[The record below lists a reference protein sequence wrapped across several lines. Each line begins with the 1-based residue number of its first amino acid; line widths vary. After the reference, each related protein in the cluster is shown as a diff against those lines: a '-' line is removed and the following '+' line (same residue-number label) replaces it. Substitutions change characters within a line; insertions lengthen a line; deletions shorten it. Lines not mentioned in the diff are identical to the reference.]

1 MDTGTP
7 VGDAFGAH
15 LHALRTGAGLS
26 QAELAQ
32 SAGVSVR
39 GLSDLERGRS
49 RGPQRRTVQALA
61 AALHLDAAAA
71 RELERL
77 ASLGRPRPAGVK
89 AARPAAGPT
98 GAGETTTS
106 QTPPARTAAH
116 HTLALPRDLSD
127 FTARGPALDRLHA
140 LVEALDPARPPVA
153 VVCGQPGL
161 GKTSFAVHAAHTL
174 APSFPDG
181 QFALDLRGMDPRPLA
196 PRDALARLLHA
207 LGTPE
212 GAVPARTEDRA
223 GLLRS
228 VLRERR
234 ALLLLDNAASEDQVR
249 PLLPGHSPT
258 LTLVTSRHALTGLEA
273 VHRTELAL
281 LRREEA
287 VELLTRVIGP
297 ERVRREEQ
305 AARDLA
311 ELCGHLP
318 LAVRIAAQ
326 RLAARPGEH
335 LAKLAGQLAAQENR
349 LDALRTGSLQ
359 IRSAFALSYRQL
371 DEATRTVFRRAALA
385 DGPDVSPE
393 TAALLAGLPPRR
405 TARCAQDLTD
415 AGLLQPHPTSD
426 RYRFHDLLHLF
437 ATEQT
442 TEEDTPADITAAR
455 TRTDAWMLRRATAA
469 AQLFNPDHQPGAPG
483 ADPDPATAPA
493 GQEQAHT
500 WLEAER
506 SQWLAAL
513 HRAQEAGRHQQVL
526 ETAEAMHWF
535 SDRVLHWELWT
546 EVFGRAVGSARALGS
561 RRDETVH
568 LNYLAWAHT
577 TCLYDHT
584 TALGTAQAALALARE
599 SDDRLQS
606 GWALNYAARAL
617 DGLGQTGE
625 AITHLRQAADCLSH
639 HSDTQSR
646 LAELSTLNLLGQH
659 LRQAGRPDEAL
670 AIHRRSEALC
680 RAGIPGRPHE
690 LISLYRASAQRHI
703 GNDLAALHR
712 WEEAEAPLRHA
723 VARFEAARMP
733 AWSETIRLELGIVL
747 RHLHRTEE
755 ARETLTAAHQGL
767 LRINHPRQLE
777 AATRLRLLDEAGG
790 IDGHGPAAARAHH
803 DAAGM
808 HLAEGVLDALEKTA
822 TEAEQARSKGAAAK
836 IKADTTTPGARPGR
850 TAARPAR
857 A

>member
-1 MDTGTP
+1 M
-7 VGDAFGAH
+7 
-15 LHALRTGAGLS
+15 
-26 QAELAQ
+26 
-32 SAGVSVR
+32 
-39 GLSDLERGRS
+39 ERGRS

-61 AALHLDAAAA
+61 AALRLDAAAA

-77 ASLGRPRPAGVK
+77 ASLGRPRPAGAK
-89 AARPAAGPT
+89 TARPPAGPANP
-98 GAGETTTS
+98 GNMTTS
-106 QTPPARTAAH
+106 QTPPARASAAH
-116 HTLALPRDLSD
+116 HMLALPRDLSD
-127 FTARGPALDRLHA
+127 FTARGPALVRLRA
-140 LVEALDPARPPVA
+140 LVEDLDAARPPVA

-174 APSFPDG
+174 APHFPDG
-181 QFALDLRGMDPRPLA
+181 QFALDLRGMDTEPVQ
-196 PRDALARLLHA
+196 PRDALARLLRA

-212 GAVPARTEDRA
+212 DAVPADTEDRS

-234 ALLLLDNAASEDQVR
+234 VLLLLDNAANEDQVR

-297 ERVRREEQ
+297 ERVLREAQ

-335 LAKLAGQLAAQENR
+335 IAKLAGQLAAQESR

-359 IRSAFALSYRQL
+359 IRSAFTLSYRQL

-405 TARCAQDLTD
+405 AARCAQDLTD

-437 ATEQT
+437 ATEQAA
-442 TEEDTPADITAAR
+442 EEDTPADITAAR
-455 TRTDAWMLRRATAA
+455 IRTDAWMLRRATAA
-469 AQLFNPDHQPGAPG
+469 AQLFNPDHQPGALG

-506 SQWLAAL
+506 AQWLAAL
-513 HRAQEAGRHQQVL
+513 HRAQRAGRHQQVL
-526 ETAEAMHWF
+526 DTAEAMHWF

-546 EVFGRAVGSARALGS
+546 EVFGRAVDAARALGS

-577 TCLYDHT
+577 TCLHDHT
-584 TALGTAQAALALARE
+584 TALSTAQAALAQARE
-599 SDDRLQS
+599 SDDRLQT

-617 DGLGQTGE
+617 HGLGQTE
-625 AITHLRQAADCLSH
+625 QAIAHLHQAADCLSH
-639 HSDTQSR
+639 QSDTQSR

-659 LRQAGRPDEAL
+659 LRHAGRPDEAL

-680 RAGIPGRPHE
+680 RAGIPGKPHE
-690 LISLYRASAQRHI
+690 LISLYRASVQRHI

-723 VARFEAARMP
+723 VTRFETARMP
-733 AWSETIRLELGIVL
+733 AWSEPVRLDLGIVL
-747 RHLHRTEE
+747 RHLHRTGE
-755 ARETLTAAHQGL
+755 AHSILTAAHENL
-767 LRINHPRQLE
+767 VRLNHPRQLE
-777 AATRLRLLDEAGG
+777 AATQMLLLDEADEV
-790 IDGHGPAAARAHH
+790 DGRGST
-803 DAAGM
+803 AG
-808 HLAEGVLDALEKTA
+808 HT
-822 TEAEQARSKGAAAK
+822 RSQ
-836 IKADTTTPGARPGR
+836 
-850 TAARPAR
+850 
-857 A
+857 